1 MSILM
6 NNTEKHYKNN
16 WSKKFKNITI
26 NRISNKLRPNNAVI
40 VIAVKLNATVLTYKD
55 NIHKKL

>member
-6 NNTEKHYKNN
+6 NNTDKHYINN

-26 NRISNKLRPNNAVI
+26 NRISNKPNNAVI
-40 VIAVKLNATVLTYKD
+40 VIAVKLNANVLTYKD